1 MLKKVVNLILVL
13 LLLFCVFNVA
23 KKAYNT
29 YHNKITYEKIK
40 LEKEQHKDDLINYL
54 NEKDIDWI
62 TVTNTSIDYPI
73 KTTDDNEYYLT
84 HDINGSTN
92 LGGAIFYDAS
102 SIPFKENN
110 TIIYGHSMMDGSMFN
125 NLHYF
130 KNDINRFKKSEVIIT
145 RKNGEVLK
153 YKPLGL
159 YLTNDD
165 WFFYNLNNISI
176 KDAVKLIQKKSI
188 YDIDV
193 KYSDDSNI
201 ITLMTCSYEQN
212 NERLFVFFISE

>member
-13 LLLFCVFNVA
+13 LLFFCVFNVA
-23 KKAYNT
+23 KKAYNA
-29 YHNKITYEKIK
+29 YYNKITYEKIK

-84 HDINGSTN
+84 HDINGSPN
-92 LGGAIFYDAS
+92 LGGAIFYDAN

-130 KNDINRFKKSEVIIT
+130 KDDINRFKKSEVTII
-145 RKNGEVLK
+145 RKNGQELK

-159 YLTNDD
+159 YLTNND
-165 WFFYNLNNISI
+165 WFFLNLNSMSI
-176 KDAVKLIQKKSI
+176 KDAVELIKKKSI
-188 YDIDV
+188 YNIDT
-193 KYSDDSNI
+193 KYNNDSNI